1 MTTLPLPPSSFLL
14 LLLLLTCLENYYCDG
29 IFPLRMPEI
38 RPSRNETYLCTGVEI
53 GSAGRFWLTGFTPVG
68 RPGSLHHIIV
78 AGCSRKPPSTKHN
91 VWNCG
96 AGGNPVLEPG
106 YDSFVV
112 TLYTIHHHTVY
123 IRLARNP
130 SKRFFSPNL
139 DIFSFQM

>member
-1 MTTLPLPPSSFLL
+1 
-14 LLLLLTCLENYYCDG
+14 
-29 IFPLRMPEI
+29 MPEI

-78 AGCSRKPPSTKHN
+78 AGCSQKPPSTKHN

-112 TLYTIHHHTVY
+112 TLYIIQYSNIQTKLFY
-123 IRLARNP
+123 SMEDL
-130 SKRFFSPNL
+130 F
-139 DIFSFQM
+139 